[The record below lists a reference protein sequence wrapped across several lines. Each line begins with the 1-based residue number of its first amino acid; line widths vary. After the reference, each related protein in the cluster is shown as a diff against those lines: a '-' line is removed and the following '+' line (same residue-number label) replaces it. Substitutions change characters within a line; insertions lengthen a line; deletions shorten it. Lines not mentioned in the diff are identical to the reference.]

1 MPDDAGGLR
10 TSSKAKEYWARAR
23 EAKERADKV
32 EDFAAKRTW
41 REVATQW
48 REMALSLRKHDDWVV
63 LRADAKPAQPAL
75 VSGRVFL

>member
-41 REVATQW
+41 RGVAAQW
-48 REMALSLRKHDDWVV
+48 REMAQQAERHGW
-63 LRADAKPAQPAL
+63 
-75 VSGRVFL
+75 